1 MRMIRGLRPRH
12 GAFRPTGRL
21 PTGRLDVIGWALASV
36 AGMGILASLFVGSA
50 GPSGASALVLTT
62 LSAPAEKAP
71 AAAHETPVSE
81 PAEALLDPSQFRR
94 SPPPDDGRPRI
105 AIVMR
110 GLGVS
115 QNLTAQA
122 IARLPADISLGLN
135 AYGRDL
141 QKDADTARAAGHEV
155 FLDVPVEPRGFPAN
169 DAGPQALLSTLG
181 ATENAARLRWS
192 MGQFTG
198 YPGVVFAAS
207 SPVLGSPE
215 AVRPLLEGAAKANLA
230 WAHVGVSGFEG
241 APVSGIEIAMQV
253 DADLTSPGIQAAL
266 TRLEGLARQR
276 GSAAGLANATPISL
290 DVLAT
295 WTAGL
300 EARGFVLVP
309 LSSLA
314 TEPPPPAETASA
326 EPAHEPPAASVDAHG
341 SAADKPH
348 VQPASATPAASET
361 HGSPVSDGHDKPA
374 HH

>member
-12 GAFRPTGRL
+12 GAYRPS
-21 PTGRLDVIGWALASV
+21 GRLDVIGWALAMV
-36 AGMGILASLFVGSA
+36 AGMGIMASLFVGST
-50 GPSGASALVLTT
+50 GPNGASALVLTSLT
-62 LSAPAEKAP
+62 APAETTPAP
-71 AAAHETPVSE
+71 HETPVSE
-81 PAEALLDPSQFRR
+81 PAAALLDPSQFRR
-94 SPPPDDGRPRI
+94 PPPPPDGRPRI
-105 AIVMR
+105 AVVMR

-115 QNLTAQA
+115 QSLTAQA

-169 DAGPQALLSTLG
+169 DAGPQALLSSLG

-192 MGQFTG
+192 MSKFTG

-207 SPVLGSPE
+207 SPVLDSAE
-215 AVRPLLEGAAKANLA
+215 SVRPLLEGAAKANLA
-230 WAHVGVSGFEG
+230 WAHVGASGFAG
-241 APVSGIEIAMQV
+241 APVSGIPIALQL
-253 DADLTSPGIQAAL
+253 DADLTSPAIQAAL
-266 TRLEGLARQR
+266 TRLEGLARSH
-276 GSAAGLANATPISL
+276 GSAAGLADATPISL

-295 WTAGL
+295 WAAGL

-314 TEPPPPAETASA
+314 TDPPPPTETASA
-326 EPAHEPPAASVDAHG
+326 DASHEPAGTADGHG
-341 SAADKPH
+341 AETVSTGAPEEGH
-348 VQPASATPAASET
+348 VQPASAPAASET